1 MKYSAL
7 AETIQGIT
15 LVQEADSLPTIYCD
29 MDGVLCDFRKGI
41 DNMFK
46 LKSKDPSMPGPMQMA
61 GYKDTDDWIKAPLTA
76 QKWEPITNYKMFWPT
91 LPWTKDGQKLW
102 FFIRKFNPHILSAYT
117 PYDKNSIKGKQLW
130 IQRNL
135 KLTDASRIHLVR
147 RSEKKIYANGNVLI
161 DDYGRNVKEW
171 KKNKG
176 IPIKYKSASQAIADL
191 RKIGYKQSLVI

>member
-7 AETIQGIT
+7 AETIKGIT

-61 GYKDTDDWIKAPLTA
+61 GYKDTDDWINAPLTA

-147 RSEKKIYANGNVLI
+147 RAEKKIYANGNVLI

-171 KKNKG
+171 KSNKG
-176 IPIKYKSASQAIADL
+176 IPVKHKSAATTISML
-191 RKIGYKQSLVI
+191 RKLGYV